1 VIYSFLPEAGIFG
14 GVKFGFR
21 LVEMLNDVGA
31 SAVVVLP
38 DGRAP
43 RWFAARAPILCEAD
57 ALPRLREDDWR
68 MITWPPDHERL
79 SRLPGRFVNH
89 CQGTDPRM
97 DPILGDP
104 DVRVLTCW
112 EQSARWLRDRFGR
125 EPIEIGIHVATEFFP
140 RGERKRDLQVAF
152 MPRRGNELA
161 RRCMRRVPRLDYLPI
176 DGRHE
181 REVAR
186 RLRGAG
192 LFLATAVGE
201 EFGLP
206 ALEAMAAGCVV
217 VSVPVKGGMEFL
229 RDGENCVVADPEDIA
244 DRLDWIARPE
254 NARRRA
260 LLRQR
265 AVATALRYRPSV
277 QRRRLA
283 ELVAGPLADFVA
295 ASRPVSDPSRVR
307 ALSRVPSPS
316 RPP

>member
-1 VIYSFLPEAGIFG
+1 MIYSFLPEAGIFG

-21 LVEMLNDVGA
+21 LVELLNQVGA
-31 SAVVVLP
+31 PAVVVLP

-43 RWFAARAPILCEAD
+43 RWFASHAPIVAEAESF
-57 ALPRLREDDWR
+57 ARLREDDWR
-68 MITWPPDHERL
+68 MITWPPDHRRL
-79 SRLPGRFVNH
+79 AGLPGRFVNH
-89 CQGTDPRM
+89 CQGTDPQM
-97 DPILGDP
+97 DPILADP
-104 DVRVLTCW
+104 GVRVLTCW
-112 EQSARWLRDRFGR
+112 DQSARWVRERFGR

-152 MPRRGNELA
+152 MPRRGNDLA
-161 RRCMRRVPRLDYLPI
+161 RRCMRVVPRLDYLPI

-181 REVAR
+181 RDVAR
-186 RLRGAG
+186 LLRGAG

-229 RDGENCVVADPEDIA
+229 RDGENCIVATPEDLGE
-244 DRLDWIARPE
+244 RLDWIARPE

-283 ELVAGPLADFVA
+283 SLVAGPLGDFA
-295 ASRPVSDPSRVR
+295 ARSPWPGRSTSGRPS
-307 ALSRVPSPS
+307 
-316 RPP
+316 

>member
-21 LVEMLNDVGA
+21 LVEMLNEVGA
-31 SAVVVLP
+31 PAVVVLP

-43 RWFAARAPILCEAD
+43 RWLATHAPIVAEAD
-57 ALPRLREDDWR
+57 ALPCLREEDWR
-68 MITWPPDHERL
+68 MITWPPDHRRL
-79 SRLPGRFVNH
+79 AGLPGRFVNH
-89 CQGTDPRM
+89 CQGTDPGM
-97 DPILGDP
+97 DPILADP
-104 DVRVLTCW
+104 EVRVLTCW
-112 EQSARWLRDRFGR
+112 EQSAQWLRERFGR
-125 EPIEIGIHVATEFFP
+125 EPIEIGIHVPTAFFP
-140 RGERKRDLQVAF
+140 RGERKRDLQVAY
-152 MPRRGNELA
+152 MPRRGNDLA
-161 RRCMRRVPRLDYLPI
+161 RRCMRVVPQLDYIPI
-176 DGRHE
+176 DGCHE

-192 LFLATAVGE
+192 IFLATAVGE

-229 RDGENCVVADPEDIA
+229 RDGENCVVATPEDLA

-260 LLRQR
+260 LVRQR

-283 ELVAGPLADFVA
+283 ELVAGPLADF
-295 ASRPVSDPSRVR
+295 ASG
-307 ALSRVPSPS
+307 L
-316 RPP
+316 RPPARPPSCGTAS